1 MISKPR
7 FYSSL
12 SDSKNY
18 VLLLESLIKLSYMVL
33 QQVGQLKV
41 EHTTLLKQLT
51 DINHKFDEASV
62 DNRILK
68 ADIETLRAKVFPI
81 VSFYPPAFFACSL
94 NDMCPCVVQSILCDF
109 LTLTIVTEVSGHTA
123 RILVSVSLSW

>member
-81 VSFYPPAFFACSL
+81 VSFYPPLHSL
-94 NDMCPCVVQSILCDF
+94 LAVLMIC
-109 LTLTIVTEVSGHTA
+109 A
-123 RILVSVSLSW
+123 LV